1 MRRFSVLM
9 ILGAYIT
16 RAWVPNPCDIYGES
30 RSLADLSKG
39 KKERRKIETKER
51 QDIRMSE
58 LARYGHV

>member
-1 MRRFSVLM
+1 
-9 ILGAYIT
+9 
-16 RAWVPNPCDIYGES
+16 VPNPCDIYGES

-51 QDIRMSE
+51 QDIRTSE